1 VPRVLCARF
10 SHLGLIAA
18 WRRHPELR
26 AEPVVV
32 GGSPEL
38 RLPVVAASAAARA
51 AGVRAGQ
58 PLREA
63 QQRCP
68 AAVFVC
74 LDEAEVERLRE
85 AAITALC
92 GVSPAVEVGDGEA
105 FADLSGSH
113 ATHPTEP
120 AWAVAVARA
129 LSGALGETP
138 AAGVAGSRLVARIA
152 AQVGTPGH
160 VRRVREG
167 EEAAFLAPLP
177 LHLLP
182 GDRAVLARLATL
194 GLDCIGAVASLAL
207 ADMQRQFGPAG
218 LAVHRLARGD
228 DGEGV
233 HAWTPPRR
241 LAERLTLDG
250 AVADLETLRH
260 AARRL
265 AGGLGDRLQAGALAA
280 TTLELHVEEEGGGA
294 AAVSRVLPAAAGS
307 AEELWPAVLGMLG
320 EARPQRPVAALRLSA
335 GQLQGGAGRQ
345 VEMWRGGDARRDSVL
360 RGVMRLQDRF
370 GAGTVLQP
378 RLAVDPGDLPERRGA
393 FDRAGTPPPAGA
405 PRLRRAAAR
414 P

>member
-1 VPRVLCARF
+1 MPRVLCARF
-10 SHLGLIAA
+10 SHLGLVAA

-32 GGSPEL
+32 GGAPEL
-38 RLPVVAASAAARA
+38 RLPVVAASAAAQA
-51 AGVRAGQ
+51 AGVRPGQ

-68 AAVFVC
+68 AAVFVA

-85 AAITALC
+85 AAIAALC

-105 FADLSGSH
+105 FTDLSGSH
-113 ATHPTEP
+113 AMHPTEA

-129 LSGALGETP
+129 LAAALGETP
-138 AAGVAGSRLVARIA
+138 AVGVAGSRLVAGIA
-152 AQVGTPGH
+152 ARTGRPGH
-160 VRRVREG
+160 VRRVKPG

-182 GDRAVLARLATL
+182 GDRAVLSRLAAL
-194 GLDCIGAVASLAL
+194 GLDCAGAVASLAL

-218 LAVHRLARGD
+218 LLVHRLARGD

-233 HAWTPPRR
+233 HAWTPPRTV
-241 LAERLTLDG
+241 AERLALDG

-265 AGGLGDRLQAGALAA
+265 SDALGARLQAGALAA
-280 TTLELHVEEEGGGA
+280 VTLDLHVEEEGGGVA
-294 AAVSRVLPAAAGS
+294 AAARVLPAAAGS
-307 AEELWPAVLGMLG
+307 AADLWPAVLGMLG

-335 GQLQGGAGRQ
+335 GQLQTGGGRQ
-345 VEMWRGGDARRDSVL
+345 VEMWRGGDARRESVL
-360 RGVMRLQDRF
+360 RGVMRLHDRF
-370 GAGTVLQP
+370 GGDSVLQP
-378 RLAVDPGDLPERRGA
+378 RLAVDPGDLPERRAAWDRPGA
-393 FDRAGTPPPAGA
+393 APPPA

>member
-1 VPRVLCARF
+1 MPRVLCARF
-10 SHLGLIAA
+10 SHLGLLAA
-18 WRRHPELR
+18 WHRHPELR

-32 GGSPEL
+32 GGAPEL

-68 AAVFVC
+68 AAVFVA
-74 LDEAEVERLRE
+74 LDEAEVDRLRE

-92 GVSPAVEVGDGEA
+92 TVSPAVEVGDDEA

-113 ATHPTEP
+113 GMHPTEP

-129 LSGALGETP
+129 LAAALGETP

-160 VRRVREG
+160 VRRVRDG
-167 EEAAFLAPLP
+167 EEAGFLAPLP

-194 GLDCIGAVASLAL
+194 GLDCAGAVASLAL

-233 HAWTPPRR
+233 HAWTPPRTVADR
-241 LAERLTLDG
+241 LALDG

-260 AARRL
+260 AARQL
-265 AGGLGDRLQAGALAA
+265 AGRLGDRLQAGALAA
-280 TTLELHVEEEGGGA
+280 ATLDLHVEEEGGGA
-294 AAVSRVLPAAAGS
+294 TAVSRVLPAAAGN
-307 AEELWPAVLGMLG
+307 AAELWPAVLGMLG
-320 EARPQRPVAALRLSA
+320 EARPQRPVAALRLQA
-335 GQLQGGAGRQ
+335 GQLQAGGGRQ
-345 VEMWRGGDARRDSVL
+345 AEMWRGGDARRDSVL

-370 GAGTVLQP
+370 GSDSVLQP
-378 RLAVDPGDLPERRGA
+378 RLAVDPGDVPERRVAWERPGV
-393 FDRAGTPPPAGA
+393 
-405 PRLRRAAAR
+405 AAR